1 MRYAETGYNLEIDLA
16 TGNIERVQT
25 DPNLAENLLGGLGT
39 CLKIMWDRTTPKTH
53 AFDPE
58 NPLIISSGLMAGT
71 PAFSSNRTLIVT
83 LSPKTNLLAYPM
95 GGGFFA
101 PELKYAG
108 YDKIIFSNKSPKWVY
123 LWVHNDKVEI
133 RDAEHLRGT
142 GAIEVQDLIREELN
156 EPNAQVAAIG
166 TAGELKS

>member
-1 MRYAETGYNLEIDLA
+1 MRYAETGYNLEVDLA

-25 DPNLAENLLGGLGT
+25 DPKLAETLLGGLGT
-39 CLKIMWDRTTPKTH
+39 CLKIMWDRTTPETH

-95 GGGFFA
+95 GGDSLLRNSNMRAMTKSSLPANRPSGFICGYTTTRWKFGTRSISGEQAPSRFRISFA
-101 PELKYAG
+101 KNSMNPMPRLPRSVLPE
-108 YDKIIFSNKSPKWVY
+108 N
-123 LWVHNDKVEI
+123 
-133 RDAEHLRGT
+133 
-142 GAIEVQDLIREELN
+142 
-156 EPNAQVAAIG
+156 
-166 TAGELKS
+166 